1 MRFAVEDS
9 SDDDDVRSL
18 DYSISSDDSVA
29 GSPSRNPRSSL
40 GRNILA
46 AYDSSDADSDF
57 ASEDEVE
64 ALGLGDEW
72 DVVKERAR
80 EKPSWRDTKEKLS
93 SGKAGAG
100 VNADASSKE
109 KGKAKMTTPLIP
121 WNGLTFSSSAS
132 ASRSKRSGLSNSVRA
147 EELQV
152 EEPSEYDRWI
162 KKSDQQVWREGQKQ
176 AQERRGE
183 LRVIASNARARVR
196 SAEDQRL
203 AKEAEDLRMM
213 LEGMAIKHDHEE
225 EEIARRFAEREK
237 KLWADID
244 AAIKEVEKKEAELV
258 AAAQAAARRKK
269 ADEEARAIAAQRVAE
284 AQKAETEKRAREQA
298 EAEQKNREIAEAEQK
313 RQAALKEEEEVRERQ
328 DAKKDRARSEWGTWV
343 EKQRWMK
350 KEVIEIVKADRAMK
364 TGLRPG
370 MRLMTRGLGQV
381 VNTQETVTRVTNDIH
396 NILSQQLPSPPSP
409 SSPTSLNEATP
420 KAYAYLLSHL
430 SKALIKQAESEVN
443 AKPDAAFPLARII
456 VGLLLRGHAAL
467 GEVLFARFVKKCPWA
482 IPYYPKRQPNQP
494 REEFEKST
502 GRGSD
507 ESVADYISR
516 MAGICTLYFAVLQ
529 TPIASLIPTISAPP
543 PGKAELEILIQPI
556 WRFPSSWTW
565 LSLALKD
572 PMPGLP
578 PTAHLVSA
586 WIEII
591 AHEAVRVFGRG
602 QMGKVWDAIE
612 GEGLA
617 GGLIKGDSEAARQRL
632 GSLLEKLR
640 KGQVEVPQGRVWE

>member
-9 SDDDDVRSL
+9 SDESDVGSL
-18 DYSISSDDSVA
+18 DYSISSDESIA

-40 GRNILA
+40 GRDILA
-46 AYDSSDADSDF
+46 AYDSSDPDSDF

-64 ALGLGDEW
+64 MLGLGDEW
-72 DVVKERAR
+72 DVVKERVR
-80 EKPSWRDTKEKLS
+80 EKPSWRETEEKSIS
-93 SGKAGAG
+93 SKAGASG
-100 VNADASSKE
+100 SVNGKGGG
-109 KGKAKMTTPLIP
+109 KGKMTIPPLP
-121 WNGLTFSSSAS
+121 WNGLSHSAS
-132 ASRSKRSGLSNSVRA
+132 ASKSKSKRSSLSNSVKV

-152 EEPSEYDRWI
+152 EEPSEYDQWI
-162 KKSDQQVWREGQKQ
+162 KKSDHQVWKEGQKQ

-203 AKEAEDLRMM
+203 AKEAEDIRMM
-213 LEGMAIKHDHEE
+213 LEGMAIKHDQEE

-269 ADEEARAIAAQRVAE
+269 ADEEARAAAAQKMAE
-284 AQKAETEKRAREQA
+284 AEKAESEKRAREQA
-298 EAEQKNREIAEAEQK
+298 EAEQKNREAAEVEQK
-313 RQAALKEEEEVRERQ
+313 RQAALREEEEARERN
-328 DAKKDRARSEWGTWV
+328 DAKKDRARSEWNTWV

-350 KEVIEIVKADRAMK
+350 KEVIEVVKADRATK
-364 TGLRPG
+364 TSLRPG

-381 VNTQETVTRVTNDIH
+381 VNTQESVLRVTNDIH

-409 SSPTSLNEATP
+409 SAPTTLNETLS
-420 KAYAYLLSHL
+420 KAYAYMLSHL
-430 SKALIKQAESEVN
+430 AKALIKQAESEVN
-443 AKPDAAFPLARII
+443 AKPDAAFPLGRI
-456 VGLLLRGHAAL
+456 VMGLLLRGHAAL
-467 GEVLFARFVKKCPWA
+467 GEVLFARFVKKCPWV

-507 ESVADYISR
+507 ESVADFISR

-529 TPIASLIPTISAPP
+529 TPIASLVPSIGTTPP
-543 PGKAELEILIQPI
+543 SKDELEILIHPI

-572 PMPGLP
+572 PMPALP
-578 PTAHLVSA
+578 PTAHLLSA
-586 WIEII
+586 WIEIV
-591 AHEAVRVFGRG
+591 AFEATRVFGRG
-602 QMGKVWDAIE
+602 QMSKVWDAIE
-612 GEGLA
+612 SEGLS

-632 GSLLEKLR
+632 GLLLGEIR
-640 KGQVEVPQGRVWE
+640 KGHIEAPKGRTWE